1 MRSILIFFC
10 LLSFNLMFAQDIYHG
25 VYHITKPIRKMVID
39 SSSNIPIDVQIR
51 AQQAKLPDLRKE
63 VWYKNDTIISTERLP
78 YDDLNKLDYSLI
90 DLTIIVP
97 RNNELLAFNP
107 RKKIYAKRPFR
118 ESEKYVIDSL
128 HIEYNGNIVNS
139 AINKEIPCRIWYKPS
154 SIAFTPNAAYDFT
167 GIVLKLAFPNEIYI
181 LEKFEKVPMF
191 NIPDIKGFK
200 EVQMKD
206 Y

>member
-1 MRSILIFFC
+1 MQKD
-10 LLSFNLMFAQDIYHG
+10 LS
-25 VYHITKPIRKMVID
+25 V
-39 SSSNIPIDVQIR
+39 
-51 AQQAKLPDLRKE
+51 
-63 VWYKNDTIISTERLP
+63 
-78 YDDLNKLDYSLI
+78 
-90 DLTIIVP
+90 
-97 RNNELLAFNP
+97 NP
-107 RKKIYAKRPFR
+107 K
-118 ESEKYVIDSL
+118 KYVIDSL

>member
-1 MRSILIFFC
+1 MS
-10 LLSFNLMFAQDIYHG
+10 AQDIYHG

-63 VWYKNDTIISTERLP
+63 VWYKNDTIISTDRLP
-78 YDDLNKLDYSLI
+78 YDDLDKLDYSLI